1 MSNPTFKIYGQR
13 RREVKKELG
22 ELKSYVSTFWYERQL
37 EKDMFLFF
45 NSGNMMTD
53 DEAQERFDQANAEIA
68 ELETKLAEKYE

>member
-13 RREVKKELG
+13 RRELKKELG

>member
-13 RREVKKELG
+13 RREVKKKLG
-22 ELKSYVSTFWYERQL
+22 ELKRYVKNFWYCHQL
-37 EKDMFLFF
+37 DKDMFMFF

>member
-1 MSNPTFKIYGQR
+1 MNNPTFKIYGQR
-13 RREVKKELG
+13 RRELKKELSL
-22 ELKSYVSTFWYERQL
+22 LKSYVSTFWYERQL

-53 DEAQERFDQANAEIA
+53 DEAQEKFDKANAEIA

>member
-13 RREVKKELG
+13 RRKLKKELG